1 MAASAVSE
9 TERRALFAGL
19 FSGTGESFFARM
31 ADDVDW
37 TVEGTHPL
45 AGHYC
50 SKWDFL
56 ARTCA
61 KLHEALVGGA
71 SAVDELRSMVA
82 ARNGM
87 RFDSHYCWVT
97 HFADGVIVE
106 VRAHLDSALVQRL
119 VDENPLP
126 RGS

>member
-1 MAASAVSE
+1 MTAGAVSE
-9 TERRALFAGL
+9 TERRAFFASL
-19 FSGTGESFFARM
+19 SSDTGEGFFARM

-56 ARTCA
+56 ASTSA

-71 SAVDELRSMVA
+71 QAVVELRSMVA
-82 ARNGM
+82 ARNCM
-87 RFDSHYCWVT
+87 RFDNH
-97 HFADGVIVE
+97 
-106 VRAHLDSALVQRL
+106 
-119 VDENPLP
+119 
-126 RGS
+126 